1 MPSQGILGEIPAD
14 ELRKGISVSTIL
26 RLEQLFSVS
35 HEAMVYRLR
44 ALSVISE
51 SDIER
56 LFGLTISDVARAN
69 GYDLS
74 LYQKGNENVTLGD
87 FGSNARKLYE
97 MEKISEG
104 HYLELLNQITDEKQ

>member
-1 MPSQGILGEIPAD
+1 METNKFSSIPA
-14 ELRKGISVSTIL
+14 V
-26 RLEQLFSVS
+26 
-35 HEAMVYRLR
+35 AY
-44 ALSVISE
+44 
-51 SDIER
+51 
-56 LFGLTISDVARAN
+56 LTISDEARAN